1 MTKAE
6 ILRQTVDLP
15 DSEKLDL
22 AEAIWA
28 SVKDPN
34 AFALPDWQ
42 RALLDERLSKYGEE
56 EGQDW
61 EDVRAE
67 IWPSAE

>member
-22 AEAIWA
+22 AEAIWT

-34 AFALPDWQ
+34 AFALPEWQ
-42 RALLDERLSKYGEE
+42 RTLLEERLSKYAEE

>member
-28 SVKDPN
+28 SVQDPN
-34 AFALPDWQ
+34 AFALPEWQ
-42 RALLDERLSKYGEE
+42 RTLLDERLSQYAEE

-67 IWPSAE
+67 IWPSAK